1 MQSALSCLSFP
12 SLHRRALI
20 TRNVSR
26 SVEFFHATHFTL
38 PPFVPALSREFTP
51 YKPHPASLLHIARH
65 WEVPS
70 SELVMIGDSAKD
82 DVRREGGWAG
92 VCAGGRWQT
101 ELLTGAAP
109 AASTPHASFVWLPNP
124 DP

>member
-1 MQSALSCLSFP
+1 MQSAMSCLGLSCQP
-12 SLHRRALI
+12 RRALI

-51 YKPHPASLLHIARH
+51 YKPHPASLLHIASH

-92 VCAGGRWQT
+92 VVCGWQMADR
-101 ELLTGAAP
+101 AANQR
-109 AASTPHASFVWLPNP
+109 SSCG
-124 DP
+124 